1 LESAGRTLVC
11 SVLFL
16 DIADYSQRPV
26 AEQLQLKQAFN
37 QALAAALEQ
46 VAPRDR
52 IILDTGDGAAVTFMG
67 DPEDAL
73 FAAMAMRDLAASVPV
88 RLGVNLGPV
97 RLVKDLNGQMNIIGD
112 GINVAQRV
120 MSFSRPGQLLVSR
133 SFYEVVSCLSRD
145 YATLFRHEG
154 SRTDKHVRAH
164 EVYAVV
170 GATPAPKRLDQVEA
184 IAQSTPPGA
193 AGWLTGSGPLGL
205 RRSALLAAPLA
216 FLLIVAGGVA
226 ARAMMPDEPST
237 KGAPALGAVAA
248 QSEPAAWVMRAAPT
262 QSGARA
268 PTVPVATP
276 AAGHSPPPSSG
287 TGPKDRLPC
296 RDRPSAR
303 RTAPRGARAACNP
316 APRLDT
322 RGPCRAPRFERLLR
336 DRQSPVPRDRAV
348 DVAPRAL
355 AWSRAWTARPRPP
368 PASGNCWEPRPAG
381 PAVTPRPRGHQLA
394 RAKRHRMGLPWP
406 SFNRGREG
414 YGLRYFP

>member
-1 LESAGRTLVC
+1 MESAGRTLVC

-73 FAAMAMRDLAASVPV
+73 FAAMAMRDLAAAVPV

-205 RRSALLAAPLA
+205 RRSSLLAAPLA

-226 ARAMMPDEPST
+226 ARAMLPEEPAP
-237 KGAPALGAVAA
+237 KAPARSVSKPVAAAPATVTPPVAAPAGGGAAPPAGGGAAAPEEPRGKKLVARLEKDADKPRAEKPAAAPKGPGRLEVAVA
-248 QSEPAAWVMRAAPT
+248 PWGDV
-262 QSGARA
+262 
-268 PTVPVATP
+268 
-276 AAGHSPPPSSG
+276 
-287 TGPKDRLPC
+287 L
-296 RDRPSAR
+296 
-303 RTAPRGARAACNP
+303 
-316 APRLDT
+316 
-322 RGPCRAPRFERLLR
+322 
-336 DRQSPVPRDRAV
+336 V
-348 DVAPRAL
+348 DGR
-355 AWSRAWTARPRPP
+355 
-368 PASGNCWEPRPAG
+368 
-381 PAVTPRPRGHQLA
+381 
-394 RAKRHRMGLPWP
+394 
-406 SFNRGREG
+406 NRGRAPPLLVLEVPAG
-414 YGLRYFP
+414 AHTIEIRNATSPAHTARVEVKPGETVRIQHRFR